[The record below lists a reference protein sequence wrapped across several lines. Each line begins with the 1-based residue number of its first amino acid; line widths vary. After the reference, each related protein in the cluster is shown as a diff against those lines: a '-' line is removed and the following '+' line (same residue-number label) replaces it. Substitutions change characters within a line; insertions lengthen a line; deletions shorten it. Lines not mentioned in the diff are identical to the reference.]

1 MSETNGV
8 IQKKDVKAF
17 QWGNRI
23 SLMIGNKWYSVFDN
37 KIKSAEA
44 KALIEQL
51 KEGDEVDLTF
61 TEEPNKTGDKVFLT
75 IQGIEKVERIDGENK
90 PAPKR
95 DKAGMDHAEEVRM
108 KNRAVGLSY
117 VKDQWVAGVLD
128 RDCDWRAIA
137 NEYVHFIETGE

>member
-61 TEEPNKTGDKVFLT
+61 TEEPNKAGDKVFLT

-117 VKDQWVAGVLD
+117 VKDLVVAD
-128 RDCDWRAIA
+128 KFSFDDDWRALA
-137 NEYVHFIETGE
+137 NEFVKFVESGE